1 VTAGRASGGTDGPFV
16 SVVVPTYD
24 RPVSLGR
31 CLAALA
37 DSVYPTDRFEVVVV
51 DDGGSTSLAPVL
63 DELCGRLAIT
73 LVEQRNAGPAAA
85 RNAGAARARGDLLAF
100 TDDDC
105 LPASDWLSLLVD
117 AHRTTPDRLIGGR
130 TVNDLPSNPYAA
142 TSQLVIDL
150 VYEQC
155 NPQPGHATFFTANN
169 MAVPAALFR
178 ELGGFDASFRAAE
191 DRELCH
197 RWLSQRRRMTYV
209 AEAVVRHTHDLTF
222 ASFCRQHFAY
232 GRGAHAYHRRR
243 PPGAMRYSL
252 GFHGDPRK
260 WLLQPFRRPLEHP
273 ARVCMLLL
281 VWELAN
287 AAGFCANALRSP
299 RG

>member
-1 VTAGRASGGTDGPFV
+1 MTARRASEGPFV
-16 SVVVPTYD
+16 SVVVPTYE
-24 RPVSLGR
+24 RPASLRR

-37 DSVYPTDRFEVVVV
+37 DSTYPADRFEVVVV
-51 DDGGSTSLAPVL
+51 DDGGSTSLAPVV
-63 DELCGRLAIT
+63 DELRSRLAIT
-73 LVEQRNAGPAAA
+73 LLEQRNAGPAAA

-105 LPASDWLSLLVD
+105 LPESDWLSLLVD
-117 AHRTTPDRLIGGR
+117 AHRATPDRLLGGR
-130 TVNDLPSNPYAA
+130 TVNHLPSNPYAA

-155 NPQPGHATFFTANN
+155 NPRPAQATFFTANN

-178 ELGGFDASFRAAE
+178 ETGGFDARFRAAE

-197 RWLSQRRRMTYV
+197 RWLAHRRGRTYV
-209 AEAVVRHTHDLTF
+209 PEAVVRHTNDLTF
-222 ASFCRQHFAY
+222 AAFCRQHFAY

-243 PPGAMRYSL
+243 PPSAIRYSL

-260 WLLQPFRRPLEHP
+260 WLLQPFRRPLERP
-273 ARVCMLLL
+273 AHVCVLLI

-287 AAGFCANALRSP
+287 AAGFCASALRSP